1 MEEVMKK
8 KIALILLVTIL
19 LISCGKNSGDQAA
32 LNEFEVLDID
42 VKGLTDDEAYNL
54 AYGITDEKYP
64 VEEYEFNIEDKI
76 KKTIDLSKSNLKLGV
91 DFMARPDEIIIL
103 DQEDNNIKVIDWD
116 GNLIKTIGELG
127 SGEVEFKKPAAF
139 YYDENSGYYYIVDD
153 GNGRVVVLDTD
164 FNFVKNIDVKFL
176 KEKSALNAFS
186 SIVLYKGSLYL
197 STAFAREEYMTI
209 LKVDPDGNEK
219 LYDQRFGGFLKVID
233 NNLYAIQNHKGFK
246 FGDKDKQ
253 TGKYDYSIWPSCGD
267 ALYLVEED
275 GLKKLYDFPTLSNF
289 TDMLK
294 IGDSYYLPSGSYGIL
309 QEFKVVDNE
318 MQYQKSLT
326 HQLLDK
332 LKDGIF
338 STERLKMQEMDGNIL
353 LMDAQVDKIYIIDL
367 DN

>member
-1 MEEVMKK
+1 MKK
-8 KIALILLVTIL
+8 KAIIFM
-19 LISCGKNSGDQAA
+19 LISILSLLLLSCHKSNSD
-32 LNEFEVLDID
+32 NEFGILDINVD
-42 VKGLTDDEAYNL
+42 GLSDDEAYRL
-54 AYGITDEKYP
+54 AYRITDEKYP
-64 VEEYEFNIEDKI
+64 IGEYEFNIEDKI
-76 KKTIDLSKSNLKLGV
+76 KKTIDLSKSNLKLIA

-116 GNLIKTIGELG
+116 GNLIKTIGKLG
-127 SGEVEFKKPAAF
+127 SGEVEFKNPAAF
-139 YYDENSGYYYIVDD
+139 YYDEESGCYYIVDD

-176 KEKSALNAFS
+176 KEKSSLNACS

-197 STAFAREEYMTI
+197 STAYAREEYMTI
-209 LKVDPDGNEK
+209 LKIDPDGNEK

-233 NNLYAIQNHKGFK
+233 NNLYAVQNHKGFK
-246 FGDKDKQ
+246 FGDKDRQ

-267 ALYLVEED
+267 ALYLVEESE
-275 GLKKLYDFPTLSNF
+275 LKKLYDFPTLSNF

-326 HQLLDK
+326 NQLLKD
-332 LKDGIF
+332 LKSDVF
-338 STERLKMQEMDGNIL
+338 VARRFKMQEMDGNIL
-353 LMDAQVDKIYIIDL
+353 LMDARADKMYVIDL
-367 DN
+367 AN

>member
-1 MEEVMKK
+1 MKK
-8 KIALILLVTIL
+8 KIAIVLLITIL
-19 LISCGKNSGDQAA
+19 LISCGKNHGDQAA
-32 LNEFEVLDID
+32 LDEFGILDINVD
-42 VKGLTDDEAYNL
+42 GLSDDEAYNL
-54 AYGITDEKYP
+54 AYRITDEKYP
-64 VEEYEFNIEDKI
+64 VGDYEFNIEDKI
-76 KKTIDLSKSNLKLGV
+76 KKTIDLSKSNLKLIA

-116 GNLIKTIGELG
+116 GNLIKIIGKLG

-139 YYDENSGYYYIVDD
+139 YYDEDSGYYYIVDD

-233 NNLYAIQNHKGFK
+233 NNLYAVQNHKGFK

-267 ALYLVEED
+267 ALYLVEENE
-275 GLKKLYDFPTLSNF
+275 LKKLYDFPTLSNF

-326 HQLLDK
+326 NQM
-332 LKDGIF
+332 LKHIKKDVPVISRF
-338 STERLKMQEMDGNIL
+338 KMQEMDSNIL
-353 LMDAQVDKIYIIDL
+353 LMDAKADKIYVIDL
-367 DN
+367 SN

>member
-1 MEEVMKK
+1 MKK
-8 KIALILLVTIL
+8 KIAIFLLITIL

-32 LNEFEVLDID
+32 LDEFEVLDINVD
-42 VKGLTDDEAYNL
+42 GLTDDEAYNL

-64 VEEYEFNIEDKI
+64 IGDYEFNIEDKI
-76 KKTIDLSKSNLKLGV
+76 KKTIDLSKSNLKLIA

-116 GNLIKTIGELG
+116 GNLIKTIGKLG
-127 SGEVEFKKPAAF
+127 SGEIEFKNPAAF
-139 YYDENSGYYYIVDD
+139 YYDENSGCYYIVDD

-176 KEKSALNAFS
+176 KEKSSLNACS
-186 SIVLYKGSLYL
+186 SIVLYKDSLYL

-233 NNLYAIQNHKGFK
+233 NNLYAVQNHKGFK
-246 FGDKDKQ
+246 FGDKDRQ

-275 GLKKLYDFPTLSNF
+275 ELKKLYDFPTLSNF

-294 IGDSYYLPSGSYGIL
+294 IGDSYYLPSGSFGIL
-309 QEFKVVDNE
+309 HEFKVVGNE

-326 HQLLDK
+326 HQMLDDFK
-332 LKDGIF
+332 SGVF
-338 STERLKMQEMDGNIL
+338 VARRFKMQEMEGNIL
-353 LMDAQVDKIYIIDL
+353 LMDAETDKIYIIDL
-367 DN
+367 TE

>member
-1 MEEVMKK
+1 MKK
-8 KIALILLVTIL
+8 KIALVLLVAIL

-32 LNEFEVLDID
+32 LNEFEVLDINVD
-42 VKGLTDDEAYNL
+42 GLSDDEAYNL
-54 AYGITDEKYP
+54 AYRITDEKYP
-64 VEEYEFNIEDKI
+64 VGDYEFNIEDKI
-76 KKTIDLSKSNLKLGV
+76 KKTIDLSKSNLKLIA

-116 GNLIKTIGELG
+116 GNLIKTIGKLG

-139 YYDENSGYYYIVDD
+139 YYDEDSGYYYIVDD

-176 KEKSALNAFS
+176 KEKSSLNACS

-209 LKVDPDGNEK
+209 LKIDPDGNEK
-219 LYDQRFGGFLKVID
+219 LYGQRFGGFLKVID
-233 NNLYAIQNHKGFK
+233 NKLYAVQNHKGFK
-246 FGDKDKQ
+246 FGDKDRQ

-275 GLKKLYDFPTLSNF
+275 ELKKLYDFPTLSNF

-294 IGDSYYLPSGSYGIL
+294 IGDSYYLPSGSFGIL
-309 QEFKVVDNE
+309 HEFKVVGNE

-326 HQLLDK
+326 NQM
-332 LKDGIF
+332 LKYIKKDVPVISRF
-338 STERLKMQEMDGNIL
+338 KMQKMDGNIL
-353 LMDAQVDKIYIIDL
+353 LMDAMADKMYVIDL
-367 DN
+367 TE

>member
-1 MEEVMKK
+1 MKK
-8 KIALILLVTIL
+8 KIAIVLLVAIL

-32 LNEFEVLDID
+32 LNEFEVLDINVD
-42 VKGLTDDEAYNL
+42 GLTDDEAYNL
-54 AYGITDEKYP
+54 AYRITDEKYP
-64 VEEYEFNIEDKI
+64 VGDYEFNIEDKI
-76 KKTIDLSKSNLKLGV
+76 KKTIDLSKSNLKLIA

-116 GNLIKTIGELG
+116 GNLIKTIGKLG

-139 YYDENSGYYYIVDD
+139 YYDEDSGYYYIVDD

-176 KEKSALNAFS
+176 KEKSSLNACS

-209 LKVDPDGNEK
+209 LKIDPDGNEK
-219 LYDQRFGGFLKVID
+219 LYGQRFGGFLKVID
-233 NNLYAIQNHKGFK
+233 NKLYAVQNHKGFK
-246 FGDKDKQ
+246 FGDKDRQ

-275 GLKKLYDFPTLSNF
+275 ELKKLYDFPTLSNF

-294 IGDSYYLPSGSYGIL
+294 IGDSYYLPSGSFGIL
-309 QEFKVVDNE
+309 HEFKVVGNE

-326 HQLLDK
+326 NQM
-332 LKDGIF
+332 LKHIKKDVPVISRF
-338 STERLKMQEMDGNIL
+338 KMQKMDGNIL
-353 LMDAQVDKIYIIDL
+353 LMDAEVDKIYIIDL